1 MGKKIREAEMN
12 KIPYMIIVGEQ
23 EEKNGTISVR
33 KHGGDDLGS
42 MDVSAF
48 AKAIQEEIDATMKKF
63 EV

>member
-1 MGKKIREAEMN
+1 
-12 KIPYMIIVGEQ
+12 MIIVGEQ